1 MAETATENATSGVVQ
16 AIIDNY
22 GYSLEDAQ
30 AMYNAATSNASSLID
45 PGIVEAYEDSLDAVQ
60 ADIAER
66 KAASRLI

>member
-16 AIIDNY
+16 AIVDNY

-45 PGIVEAYEDSLDAVQ
+45 LSL
-60 ADIAER
+60 IH
-66 KAASRLI
+66 I